1 MAILVASGKSLK
13 LENTAEHYNIKDVFE
28 SSELATMSAGREKLE
43 KGFLLKDWTAP
54 FDDIMYLLK
63 GSLKIE
69 SEGKTYVAREGDF
82 VLETKGTKMTLSADE
97 EDCETIFVTFPSL
110 REVGT
115 PGGI

>member
-13 LENTAEHYNIKDVFE
+13 LKNTSEHYYIKDVFE
-28 SSELATMSAGREKLE
+28 SNELATMSAGREKLE
-43 KGFLLKDWTAP
+43 KGFLLKDWTCP

-69 SEGKTYVAREGDF
+69 SEGKTYVAHEGDF
-82 VLETKGTKMTLSADE
+82 VLETKGSKITLSPI
-97 EDCETIFVTFPSL
+97 EDCETLFVTFPTL
-110 REVGT
+110 REAGT

>member
-13 LENTAEHYNIKDVFE
+13 LNKTSEYYHIKDVFE
-28 SSELATMSAGREKLE
+28 SNKLATMSAGQEKMK
-43 KGFLLKDWTAP
+43 KGFLLKDWTIP

-69 SEGKTYVAREGDF
+69 SEGKTHFAHEGDF
-82 VLETKGTKMTLSADE
+82 VLTTKGSKITQSPIE
-97 EDCETIFVTFPSL
+97 ECECLFVTFPSL
-110 REVGT
+110 REVGM